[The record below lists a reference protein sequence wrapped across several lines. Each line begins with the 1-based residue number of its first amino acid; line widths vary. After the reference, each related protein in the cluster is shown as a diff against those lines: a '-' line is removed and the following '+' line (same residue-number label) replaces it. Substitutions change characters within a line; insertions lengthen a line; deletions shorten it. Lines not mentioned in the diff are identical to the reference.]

1 VSNPPYGHRVG
12 GQGGGDR
19 DLRNLYDRFGAVL
32 RERGVGWHVAL
43 LAAHD
48 TPVARMQL
56 PLRPT
61 LATTNGGI
69 EVAVQTGLVG
79 PLAPVPAETT

>member
-1 VSNPPYGHRVG
+1 M
-12 GQGGGDR
+12 
-19 DLRNLYDRFGAVL
+19 L

-69 EVAVQTGLVG
+69 EVAVQTGVVG
-79 PLAPVPAETT
+79 PVTAAPVEAS